1 MYQKDPEKEQ
11 RPRACM
17 KIDIARDGDSMRWSG
32 CLREAETGDFDF
44 PMVALALEARNL
56 FRRIT

>member
-11 RPRACM
+11 RPRPC
-17 KIDIARDGDSMRWSG
+17 KKNDIARDGDSKRWSG

-44 PMVALALEARNL
+44 AMVVLVQKARSSIL
-56 FRRIT
+56 